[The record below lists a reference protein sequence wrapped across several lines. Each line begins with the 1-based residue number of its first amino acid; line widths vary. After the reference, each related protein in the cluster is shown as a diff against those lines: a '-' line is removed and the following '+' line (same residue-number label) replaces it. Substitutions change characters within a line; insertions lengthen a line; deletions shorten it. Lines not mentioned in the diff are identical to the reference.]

1 MARLLQV
8 LPSILRKGQLCSVQ
22 GKNIMQGAI
31 SLWSTEEFMRQRK
44 RRGFMLNLDFYHAY
58 DRVCRDGLW

>member
-1 MARLLQV
+1 VARLLQV
-8 LPSILRKGQLCSVQ
+8 LSSILRKGQLCSVQ

-31 SLWSTEEFMRQRK
+31 SLWSTEEYMRPRK
-44 RRGFMLNLDFYHAY
+44 GRGFMLNLDFYHAY